1 MLRSYLY
8 VPADRPDR
16 VAKASALDG
25 GGRPDALIV
34 DLEDAVALPAKAD
47 ARASLVAWLAEA
59 EGSGPQVFVRINSGP
74 LGDDDC
80 AALAP
85 AIAAGRVAGLV
96 VPKATAA
103 TLSGTTALA
112 GLAGPAAGSLSVVP
126 IVESADGLHEIDAI
140 ATTPGVTAL
149 AIGEA
154 DLCAD
159 LGIRPG
165 AEHALWPLRMRVV
178 AASARA
184 RIEPPMGPVFIDV
197 RDADGLAR
205 SMTAVR
211 DAGFG
216 SAAAIHPGQVAAIN
230 AVFRPGAEEQ
240 QAAIEVLRAFEA
252 AMREGRG
259 VVVDANGRM
268 IDEAVVR
275 SARRI
280 LGEA

>member
-34 DLEDAVALPAKAD
+34 DLEDAVALSAKAD

-59 EGSGPQVFVRINSGP
+59 AGSGPQVFVRINSGS
-74 LGDDDC
+74 LGADDC
-80 AALAP
+80 TALAP

-96 VPKATAA
+96 VPKATA
-103 TLSGTTALA
+103 GTVAALA
-112 GLAGPAAGSLSVVP
+112 GTVATRPAGSLSLVP

-178 AASARA
+178 TASARA

-205 SMTAVR
+205 SMAAVR

-216 SAAAIHPGQVAAIN
+216 SAAAIHPGQVATIN

-252 AMREGRG
+252 AVREGRG

-280 LGEA
+280 LGKA